1 MPEPELILVGLLA
14 VVSAWCIVA
23 ALRELREVFRA
34 R

>member
-1 MPEPELILVGLLA
+1 VPDPELILVGILA
-14 VVSAWCIVA
+14 VVSAWCVVA